1 MPLRRNV
8 MSEIDSP
15 VNSSVPRNGG
25 EMVER
30 ALRRAAAK
38 WDRTKGPDPTASPA
52 ASGRPIAP
60 SRIPTRLAVPCE
72 DGITSDDTTVK
83 VPGEIDA
90 QPARRI
96 IEELRRRFSEA
107 FRPQLELDYIE

>member
-1 MPLRRNV
+1 

-15 VNSSVPRNGG
+15 VNSSVPRNGARWWSARCAG
-25 EMVER
+25 QQQMGQNQ
-30 ALRRAAAK
+30 
-38 WDRTKGPDPTASPA
+38 GPDPTASPA

-60 SRIPTRLAVPCE
+60 SRIPTSLGRPLRGR
-72 DGITSDDTTVK
+72 DYSDDTTVK

-96 IEELRRRFSEA
+96 IEELRSRFSEA
-107 FRPQLELDYIE
+107 FRPQLELDYFERLLKDY